1 VSLFL
6 RKYVPKGDK
15 GELMLSDWTLW
26 LEWFIKAVVVI
37 FALLTGFAYLT
48 LYERR
53 ALARIQTR
61 IGPNRAG
68 PQGLLQPIADA
79 VKLIFKE
86 ELVPAKA
93 DKIIFFWAP
102 VVTMVPSIIIA
113 AVIPWGT
120 KFTAFGR
127 EITLYLADI
136 NVGVLYVMSIAS
148 IAVYGIV
155 LAGWSS
161 NNKYAMLGG
170 LRSSAQMI
178 SYELALGLSFVTSII
193 LANSMSLRDIVNAQR
208 VAELHIGN
216 FTFPFPMWF
225 VFIQPVGAVIFWIA
239 TLAEV
244 NRAPFDM
251 PEAEQEL
258 TAGYH
263 SEYSGMKFALFFMA
277 EYQKMIVICAIAATL
292 YFGGFLGPFV
302 DRYPLLGPLYL
313 LIKVV
318 ALLFGMIWVRATWP
332 RIRYDRLMSFGWKVM
347 LPLSLTITFITA
359 TGIVLADVFNN
370 QLYFWAIP
378 FVSILIGLFTVVMI
392 YRELRRKVYERA

>member
-1 VSLFL
+1 
-6 RKYVPKGDK
+6 
-15 GELMLSDWTLW
+15 MLSDWTLW
-26 LEWFIKAVVVI
+26 LEWLIKSVFVI

-53 ALARIQTR
+53 ALARIQSR

-93 DKIIFFWAP
+93 DRILFFWAP
-102 VVTMVPSIIIA
+102 VITMVPSIILA
-113 AVIPWGT
+113 ATIPFGP
-120 KFTAFGR
+120 KNVPLFGR
-127 EITLYLADI
+127 EISLVVADI
-136 NVGVLYVMSIAS
+136 NVGVLYLMSIAS

-178 SYELALGLSFVTSII
+178 SYELSLGLMFVTAII
-193 LANSMSLRDIVNAQR
+193 LADSMSLYEIVEKQ
-208 VAELHIGN
+208 
-216 FTFPFPMWF
+216 TSMWF
-225 VFIQPVGAVIFWIA
+225 AVLQPVGALIFLIV

-277 EYQKMIVICAIAATL
+277 EYQKMIVISLIAATL
-292 YFGGFLGPFV
+292 FFGGYREFWFLQGTIFSVDRFWWLGPIYMLV
-302 DRYPLLGPLYL
+302 
-313 LIKVV
+313 KVV
-318 ALLFGMIWVRATWP
+318 ALLFFMIWVRATWP
-332 RIRYDRLMSFGWKVM
+332 RIRYDRLMAFGWKVL
-347 LPLSLTITFITA
+347 LPLSLAIAFITA
-359 TGIVLADVFNN
+359 AGVLLAQELNN
-370 QLYFWAIP
+370 DLWLWSIP
-378 FVSILIGLFTVVMI
+378 VVSALVGLFTVVMI
-392 YRELRRKVYERA
+392 YRELRRKAYERA